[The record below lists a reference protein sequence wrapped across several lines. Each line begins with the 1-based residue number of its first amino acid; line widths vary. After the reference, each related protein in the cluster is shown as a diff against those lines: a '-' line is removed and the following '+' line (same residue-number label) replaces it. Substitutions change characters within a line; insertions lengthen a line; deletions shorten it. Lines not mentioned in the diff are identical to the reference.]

1 MANTDV
7 REKVGGVE
15 TLLVWSLSPDEQ
27 QYVFDVLDGVSL
39 TEAYQRCHPDVKRTT
54 ARVQGSWWLTRPN
67 IRNARDEIVGIMA
80 REAYQGLKALAPKCL
95 SVLAKGLDG
104 PDAERYALAVLDRIG
119 IGPHM
124 GLDVSQS
131 RINGLDEFLEA
142 TRVGADRDGA

>member
-1 MANTDV
+1 MPNTNI
-7 REKVGGVE
+7 REKVEGVE
-15 TLLVWSLSPDEQ
+15 NLLVWSLPLDEQ
-27 QYVFDVLDGVSL
+27 QYVFDVLDGTSL

-54 ARVQGSWWLTRPN
+54 ARVQGSWWLTRPD

-124 GLDVSQS
+124 GLDVSQTKA
-131 RINGLDEFLEA
+131 NGLDDFLDA
-142 TRVGADRDGA
+142 TRAGAEQD